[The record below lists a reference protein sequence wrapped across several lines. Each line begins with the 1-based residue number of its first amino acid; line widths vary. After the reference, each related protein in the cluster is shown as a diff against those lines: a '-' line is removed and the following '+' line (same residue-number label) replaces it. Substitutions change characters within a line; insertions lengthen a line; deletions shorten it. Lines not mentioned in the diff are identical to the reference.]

1 MINMSKAIQC
11 VAVNRNTGEVI
22 QAESL
27 KEMDM
32 ILGVKT
38 GVGQSCIYNRMGAE
52 RYAERYK
59 TTTNRTYVAKVWQC
73 FYKEDYDN
81 LKE

>member
-1 MINMSKAIQC
+1 MKERQC

-22 QAESL
+22 FANSL

-52 RYAERYK
+52 KYAERYK
-59 TTTNRTYVAKVWQC
+59 TTVNRTYVGKVWRC
-73 FYKEDYDN
+73 FYREDYDN
-81 LKE
+81 LR

>member
-1 MINMSKAIQC
+1 MMKTRPC
-11 VAVNRNTGEVI
+11 VAINKITGEVI
-22 QAESL
+22 HANSL

-52 RYAERYK
+52 KYAERYN
-59 TTTNRTYVAKVWQC
+59 TTLSNSC
-73 FYKEDYDN
+73 SN
-81 LKE
+81 S

>member
-1 MINMSKAIQC
+1 MKERRC

-22 QAESL
+22 HANSL

-32 ILGVKT
+32 ILGVRT

-52 RYAERYK
+52 KYAERYK
-59 TTTNRTYVAKVWQC
+59 TTANRTYVAKNWKC
-73 FYKEDYDN
+73 YYKEDWDN